1 MGTPAG
7 PHLDLAR
14 EVKKLVQLPVMQA
27 ARVNDVATARHAISS
42 GAVDL
47 IGMTRAHMADPH
59 IVAKIMRGEEQRI
72 RPCVGAGYCIDRIYQ
87 GGEALCLHNPAT
99 GREETMPHVVPKS
112 TGPAKKIVVVGA
124 GPAGLEAARVSALRG
139 HKVVLFEA
147 ADKPGGQ
154 ILLAAKLQRRRE
166 IVGIA
171 EWLASEVEA
180 LGVDCRFNTYAE
192 APDVLAENPDIVV
205 IATGG
210 LPNAGRLQFGAD
222 LATSPW
228 DVLGS
233 QAPVAPEVLVF
244 DDHGGHEGSTLAEF
258 VVNQGAKLEY
268 VTPERLI
275 GVDVGGL
282 NYPAY
287 YKALYAAKAVI
298 TVNHRLKGI
307 RRDGNKLVAV
317 LSNDYDKSESE
328 RRVDQVIAEHGTLP
342 MAETYFALKEQA
354 SNRGEIDLNSFI
366 ANKPQQLVR
375 NPQGQFQLFR
385 VGDAVASRNIHAA
398 LYESLRLC
406 AQF

>member
-1 MGTPAG
+1 
-7 PHLDLAR
+7 
-14 EVKKLVQLPVMQA
+14 
-27 ARVNDVATARHAISS
+27 
-42 GAVDL
+42 
-47 IGMTRAHMADPH
+47 
-59 IVAKIMRGEEQRI
+59 
-72 RPCVGAGYCIDRIYQ
+72 
-87 GGEALCLHNPAT
+87 
-99 GREETMPHVVPKS
+99 
-112 TGPAKKIVVVGA
+112 
-124 GPAGLEAARVSALRG
+124 
-139 HKVVLFEA
+139 LFEA

-171 EWLASEVEA
+171 DWLAGEVET

-192 APDVLAENPDIVV
+192 APDVLAEEPDIVV

-210 LPNAGRLQFGAD
+210 VPNAGRLQFGAD
-222 LATSPW
+222 LATSSW
-228 DVLGS
+228 DVLGA
-233 QAPVAPEVLVF
+233 QVPVAPEVLVF

-287 YKALYAAKAVI
+287 YKALYAAKTTI

-307 RRDGNKLVAV
+307 RRDGNKLVAI

-342 MAETYFALKEQA
+342 AAETYFALKDQS
-354 SNRGEIDLNSFI
+354 SNRGEIDLEAMI
-366 ANKPQQLVR
+366 ANRPQALVR
-375 NPQGQFQLFR
+375 NPQGRFQLFR

-406 AQF
+406 LQF